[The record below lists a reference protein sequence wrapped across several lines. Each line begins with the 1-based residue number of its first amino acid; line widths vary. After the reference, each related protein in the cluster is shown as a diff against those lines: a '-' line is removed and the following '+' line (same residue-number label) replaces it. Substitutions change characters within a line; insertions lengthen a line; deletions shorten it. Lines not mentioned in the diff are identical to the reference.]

1 MKKIATLAVAG
12 LLGLG
17 LATAADAQ
25 QRPMGASGS
34 SGSSM
39 SQSSQSTAPAKSS
52 TSATKSTAKKS
63 SSSGASDVKAVQTA
77 LNKNGA
83 ALKVDG
89 KMGKGTRAALKS
101 YQKSNGLPETG
112 RADNATKAKLG
123 V

>member
-39 SQSSQSTAPAKSS
+39 SQSSQSSMPAKSS
-52 TSATKSTAKKS
+52 TAKKSTSAKKS
-63 SSSGASDVKAVQTA
+63 SSGTDVKAVQTA

-83 ALKVDG
+83 GLKVDG

-112 RADNATKAKLG
+112 RVDNATKAKLG

>member
-34 SGSSM
+34 SGSMSSGSM
-39 SQSSQSTAPAKSS
+39 SSTPAKSS
-52 TSATKSTAKKS
+52 TAHKSTAKKS
-63 SSSGASDVKAVQTA
+63 SGADTKAVQTA

-83 ALKVDG
+83 SLKVDG
-89 KMGKGTRAALKS
+89 KMGKGTRAALKD
-101 YQKSNGLPETG
+101 YQKANGLPQTG
-112 RADNATKAKLG
+112 RVDDATKTKLG

>member
-39 SQSSQSTAPAKSS
+39 SQSPAQSSMPAK
-52 TSATKSTAKKS
+52 KSTAKKS
-63 SSSGASDVKAVQTA
+63 SMDTESVNAVQTA
-77 LNKNGA
+77 LNNNGA
-83 ALKVDG
+83 SLKVDG
-89 KMGKGTRAALKS
+89 KMGKGTRAALKN
-101 YQKSNGLPETG
+101 YQKANGLPQTG
-112 RADNATKAKLG
+112 RVDDATKSKLG